1 MVVIQTNTHD
11 NVMDVIQSNNNKTK
25 EEINTHPNSSRFY
38 DSSHCLSTINVSSQ
52 NYSTNGV
59 DSQMLIDNKNVLS
72 SLTNNNEELLIDKL
86 YKRRQ
91 LLLQSL
97 SVEIQKYEQLCWD
110 EMAITGIVPDESN
123 FLSDHFN
130 IRCNSET
137 RNPIVSTP
145 NRVLDPPNSTSVV
158 NRSRGIAA
166 RLKFRNSRRSKSAH
180 DRIPES
186 PQRSFHVRNKT
197 DLSPTRNSLTD
208 NLIDDNSESKKSW
221 KWWRLNKENELFNNV
236 RRRQSIGM
244 IAEQYLR
251 YFTNDK
257 NGHSRGGSLPP
268 TDNNNNNNI
277 SKNEE
282 KIASENQKLNVR
294 KSLQHEDILSI
305 LNNHHQNNGECNHVK
320 TYPPTADGHLILYHK
335 PFHQDQMKQQ
345 QQPQYQLNGNFVH
358 HESCILMPRY
368 VPANDLQRINCSH
381 RRIRHFSG
389 HQINEQPIFV
399 NNRNNQLMSGY
410 INQNNFDSSYNHLQ
424 TTNNTKK
431 QSSQTNK
438 ILTNH
443 HVFYR
448 SPSSSSSSYTS
459 QAKNPNVFE
468 HAPNAYFYSLQRRNH
483 SSSNTKGHSFEAP
496 CSVPIVSGSTM
507 APFIVNP
514 SPRVA
519 TTTSTTSTTI
529 ISTLPSTAPPI
540 PPRACGRRPIVSK
553 NGTKFMEEIVSSH
566 MIDKKLLDMNK
577 SHMIEKQQFR
587 ETNKSIAN
595 ITTPTNTTYTN
606 NMCKPVVKIAE
617 TAMNLLQCSSR
628 CFDGNDQHP
637 YFNCI
642 NNQQHYVKPNILSN
656 YQIKDKVPSNHPD
669 NSFHKSSELKSIMHY
684 HQQQLQPPLKSINH
698 QFASN
703 THEVKLVMCNEGST
717 IGNRKD
723 IFKSHKNN
731 CSNSNNHVNKNLMN
745 NQNHPGISVK
755 NDLLNTM
762 NTKLQT
768 SHPATNPHTQLM
780 YKNNLSNNINK
791 NNETV
796 YFYQSNPTRFTINSP
811 KTMANGF
818 KISQPISSSN
828 HMNIPSTIC
837 NTTIDH
843 SAGWEINLGCIN
855 NKSFPTRYLIP
866 VDSNKYRRSIREPL
880 DISSQNQP
888 FTLNQS
894 HMIHYPQTIPNSY
907 YLTNDKL
914 SYYKC
919 PNESIQQSTMVSKTK
934 NNDTTGNHH

>member
-1 MVVIQTNTHD
+1 
-11 NVMDVIQSNNNKTK
+11 
-25 EEINTHPNSSRFY
+25 
-38 DSSHCLSTINVSSQ
+38 
-52 NYSTNGV
+52 
-59 DSQMLIDNKNVLS
+59 
-72 SLTNNNEELLIDKL
+72 
-86 YKRRQ
+86 
-91 LLLQSL
+91 
-97 SVEIQKYEQLCWD
+97 
-110 EMAITGIVPDESN
+110 AITGIVPHEPN

-137 RNPIVSTP
+137 RNPIISTP
-145 NRVLDPPNSTSVV
+145 NKVLDPPNSSSVA

-221 KWWRLNKENELFNNV
+221 KWWRLNKDTELL

-282 KIASENQKLNVR
+282 KIPSENQKPNVR
-294 KSLQHEDILSI
+294 KSLQQEDILNI
-305 LNNHHQNNGECNHVK
+305 LNNHHQSNGECSHVK
-320 TYPPTADGHLILYHK
+320 TDPSTPDGHLIFYHK
-335 PFHQDQMKQQ
+335 SFHQDQMKQQ
-345 QQPQYQLNGNFVH
+345 QQQRPQYQLNGNFAH

-381 RRIRHFSG
+381 QRIRHFSG
-389 HQINEQPIFV
+389 HQINE
-399 NNRNNQLMSGY
+399 
-410 INQNNFDSSYNHLQ
+410 
-424 TTNNTKK
+424 TWNNTKK
-431 QSSQTNK
+431 HPSQANK

-459 QAKNPNVFE
+459 QAKNPSVFE
-468 HAPNAYFYSLQRRNH
+468 HAPNAYFYSLQRRNR

-496 CSVPIVSGSTM
+496 CSVSIVSGGTM
-507 APFIVNP
+507 APFIVTP
-514 SPRVA
+514 SSRV
-519 TTTSTTSTTI
+519 TSTTATASTAI

-540 PPRACGRRPIVSK
+540 PPRAYVRRPIVSK
-553 NGTKFMEEIVSSH
+553 NGIKLVEETVSSDI
-566 MIDKKLLDMNK
+566 IDKTLLDMNK

-587 ETNKSIAN
+587 ETNKSITN
-595 ITTPTNTTYTN
+595 ITTPTITTYTN

-617 TAMNLLQCSSR
+617 TAINFLQCSSR

-656 YQIKDKVPSNHPD
+656 NQIKDKVPSNHPD
-669 NSFHKSSELKSIMHY
+669 NSFHKTSELKSMMHY
-684 HQQQLQPPLKSINH
+684 HHHHHHQQQQQLQPPLKSINH

-703 THEVKLVMCNEGST
+703 THEVKLFRCNDGST

-723 IFKSHKNN
+723 KFKSHQNN
-731 CSNSNNHVNKNLMN
+731 CSISNNHVNKNLMN
-745 NQNHPGISVK
+745 NQSHNGISVK
-755 NDLLNTM
+755 NDHLNTM
-762 NTKLQT
+762 NIKLQA
-768 SHPATNPHTQLM
+768 SHPVTNSHTQLM
-780 YKNNLSNNINK
+780 YKNILNNNINK
-791 NNETV
+791 NNEPV
-796 YFYQSNPTRFTINSP
+796 HFYQSNPTRFTINSP
-811 KTMANGF
+811 KTIANGF

-837 NTTIDH
+837 DTAINH
-843 SAGWEINLGCIN
+843 SGGWEINLSCIN

-866 VDSNKYRRSIREPL
+866 VDSNKYRRPIREPL
-880 DISSQNQP
+880 DISSQNQS
-888 FTLNQS
+888 FLSNQS
-894 HMIHYPQTIPNSY
+894 HMIHYSQTIPNSC
-907 YLTNDKL
+907 YLTNNKL

-934 NNDTTGNHH
+934 NNDTTGIHH

>member
-11 NVMDVIQSNNNKTK
+11 NVMDVIQSDNNKTK
-25 EEINTHPNSSRFY
+25 KEINTHPNNSTFY
-38 DSSHCLSTINVSSQ
+38 DSSHCISTNNVSSQ
-52 NYSTNGV
+52 NYSTNDV
-59 DSQMLIDNKNVLS
+59 DNQILIDNQNESS
-72 SLTNNNEELLIDKL
+72 SLNNNNEELLIDRL

-91 LLLQSL
+91 LLLQHL

-110 EMAITGIVPDESN
+110 EMAITGTVPHESN

-137 RNPIVSTP
+137 RNPIISTP
-145 NRVLDPPNSTSVV
+145 NKVLDPPNSSSAA

-221 KWWRLNKENELFNNV
+221 KWWRLNKDTELFNNV
-236 RRRQSIGM
+236 RRRQSIGL

-282 KIASENQKLNVR
+282 KIPSENQKINVR
-294 KSLQHEDILSI
+294 KSLQQEDILNI
-305 LNNHHQNNGECNHVK
+305 LNNHHQSNGECSHVK
-320 TYPPTADGHLILYHK
+320 TDPATPDGHLTFYHK
-335 PFHQDQMKQQ
+335 SFRQDQMKQQ
-345 QQPQYQLNGNFVH
+345 QQQQRPQYQLNGNFAH

-381 RRIRHFSG
+381 QRIRHFSG
-389 HQINEQPIFV
+389 HQINEPVFF
-399 NNRNNQLMSGY
+399 NNRNNQLLSGY

-424 TTNNTKK
+424 TWNNTKK
-431 QSSQTNK
+431 QSSQANK

-483 SSSNTKGHSFEAP
+483 SSSNTKEHPFEAP
-496 CSVPIVSGSTM
+496 CSVSIVSGGTM
-507 APFIVNP
+507 APFIVTS
-514 SPRVA
+514 SPRVS
-519 TTTSTTSTTI
+519 TTTATASTTI

-540 PPRACGRRPIVSK
+540 PPRAYVRRPIVSK
-553 NGTKFMEEIVSSH
+553 NGTKLIEETVSSDI
-566 MIDKKLLDMNK
+566 IDKKLLDMNK
-577 SHMIEKQQFR
+577 LHMIEKQQFR
-587 ETNKSIAN
+587 ETNKNITN
-595 ITTPTNTTYTN
+595 ITTPTITTYSN

-656 YQIKDKVPSNHPD
+656 NQIKDKVPSNHSD
-669 NSFHKSSELKSIMHY
+669 NSFHKTSELKSMMHY

-703 THEVKLVMCNEGST
+703 THEVKLFMCNEGST
-717 IGNRKD
+717 IENRKD
-723 IFKSHKNN
+723 RFKSHQNN
-731 CSNSNNHVNKNLMN
+731 CSISNNHLNKNLMN
-745 NQNHPGISVK
+745 NQSHNRISVK
-755 NDLLNTM
+755 NDLLNIM
-762 NTKLQT
+762 NIKLQT
-768 SHPATNPHTQLM
+768 SHPVTNPHTQLM

-791 NNETV
+791 NNEV
-796 YFYQSNPTRFTINSP
+796 CLMF
-811 KTMANGF
+811 
-818 KISQPISSSN
+818 
-828 HMNIPSTIC
+828 
-837 NTTIDH
+837 
-843 SAGWEINLGCIN
+843 INLYSHSFYF
-855 NKSFPTRYLIP
+855 NKEETRQNVLVTNKTIHYYLYCLVFILLKKVRYQLTEDSGVRWRNF
-866 VDSNKYRRSIREPL
+866 VDWLKL
-880 DISSQNQP
+880 DID
-888 FTLNQS
+888 TVGCW
-894 HMIHYPQTIPNSY
+894 
-907 YLTNDKL
+907 L
-914 SYYKC
+914 SGLVVKC
-919 PNESIQQSTMVSKTK
+919 LRAKPVGLGFESRVVRDRGCALLRSPILGRNGRPVLP
-934 NNDTTGNHH
+934 GFPW